1 MLPLPVAT
9 FVIVHG
15 AFGGGWE
22 WRPVA
27 TLLRGRG
34 HEVFTPTLTGM
45 GERAHLLA
53 PGVDLDTHIADVL
66 GVLMAERLE
75 RVVLCGQSYGGVVV
89 TGVADRRA
97 ELLAQLIYVDAL
109 LPEDGEAVL
118 DLVPRESYPDIWHE
132 ADEIAN
138 RQPVPVSPDELNS
151 IPEPERSYVA
161 RLTDHPLASITQP
174 LRLKGGAS
182 RVPTSYVRCV
192 SDDPLSRA
200 IESSAARARQRPWQ
214 YSELAGPHDIHWFQP
229 ETLADVL
236 QSFVATTAAT
246 P

>member
-1 MLPLPVAT
+1 
-9 FVIVHG
+9 
-15 AFGGGWE
+15 
-22 WRPVA
+22 
-27 TLLRGRG
+27 
-34 HEVFTPTLTGM
+34 M

-75 RVVLCGQSYGGVVV
+75 RVVLCGQSYGGMVV
-89 TGVADRRA
+89 TGLADRRPD
-97 ELLAQLIYVDAL
+97 LMAQLVYLDAL

-118 DLVPRESYPDIWHE
+118 DLVPRNSYPDIWHH
-132 ADEIAN
+132 ADRTAN
-138 RQPVPVSPDELNS
+138 RQPVPVSPDELDA

-200 IESSAARARQRPWQ
+200 IESSAARARQHSWR
-214 YSELAGPHDIHWFQP
+214 YMELAGPHDIHWFQP
-229 ETLADVL
+229 ETMADAL
-236 QSFVATTAAT
+236 HSLVAT
-246 P
+246 